1 MSTFNGVVPE
11 FPEIRV
17 DYFRTV
23 PDIIPPLAYFLSHVH
38 SDHLQGLESIRA
50 PFIYCSYATRELLL
64 KLEKRPHRLNF
75 TKGILEGR
83 VQTYGHLG
91 NLAKP
96 LPLNTPTTIELS
108 PTENVRVTLFDAN
121 HCPGAV
127 MFLFEGNGKAVLYT
141 GDLRA
146 ESWWCQQLAR
156 HPVLLPYTKGLRT
169 IDCIYLDTTFATK
182 KDIFRQFPSKRDGIC
197 DLLTQIKE
205 YPGDTVFHF
214 DTWTFGYEDVW
225 IALTTALNC
234 EIHVDRYRGELYN
247 NLGKTYPSGEAAVL
261 GGFQYGNRFQMGRL
275 TQGTYPRI
283 HSCERGTPCPIF
295 EDNRKVVRILPII
308 SRFEDGTEVEEQGAG
323 GGFGDLKQ
331 AHELEITDNESVGQ
345 LMSICAASIH
355 DAEKLAKVLGMLVAK
370 IPEKGSYNLTL
381 TSNLPITDDMSLRD
395 FVPILAEVAETK
407 ARNSYQASLR
417 SSKLPTSQASTSAK
431 NAAKLPEVITLSLGP
446 LHNSLGNSLKTGNHS
461 QPEELSETAYRHRRT
476 KLDLENPEQAFR
488 RKVWLDNPQLHRQY
502 DGLKAYQ
509 ALGNNHPDV
518 KRFRIP
524 RRNPF
529 RIARKNPFI
538 ASQETSGCAST
549 ELTQPGSTGLAL
561 QSPGYPNNMGPPEPY
576 MHVAR
581 QKMLREPVF
590 EEPCAIRV
598 GNLSRYTTGQ
608 DIRAFFGKWNIET
621 VELTIRPST
630 AGNATG
636 FETVLNLP
644 SLGDAQTAVQEL
656 SGKML
661 MGRQVRVA
669 IAGGIFDWR
678 LAPPKTGANTEPLH
692 KARNPE
698 TSYTNTA
705 APNVVP
711 SPPPPPPGFQIPVQ
725 TGPPPQ
731 LPPGFQIP
739 GLKPL
744 TVSWSH
750 VPPSPSKSL
759 ADIREKLRSLQT
771 PNKGRSSPS
780 GENRL
785 ITRQHSYNA
794 AKCRDGTN
802 WQSGVGLSSTGGSI
816 RDREEEL

>member
-1 MSTFNGVVPE
+1 E

-431 NAAKLPEVITLSLGP
+431 NAAKLPEVITFPYSR
-446 LHNSLGNSLKTGNHS
+446 HS
-461 QPEELSETAYRHRRT
+461 SYEELCQLLALFQPKDVFPCTVDEKSWSLETSMQTLFGAHCSSDVFAHDQAMLRKFPDRH
-476 KLDLENPEQAFR
+476 A
-488 RKVWLDNPQLHRQY
+488 VV
-502 DGLKAYQ
+502 LKRP
-509 ALGNNHPDV
+509 HE
-518 KRFRIP
+518 
-524 RRNPF
+524 
-529 RIARKNPFI
+529 
-538 ASQETSGCAST
+538 QETSDAASAT
-549 ELTQPGSTGLAL
+549 EASHHSTSESRSVVGGHQSTTLQPLIVQQRMAQAGIAFVD
-561 QSPGYPNNMGPPEPY
+561 
-576 MHVAR
+576 MHSHH
-581 QKMLREPVF
+581 
-590 EEPCAIRV
+590 
-598 GNLSRYTTGQ
+598 N
-608 DIRAFFGKWNIET
+608 D
-621 VELTIRPST
+621 
-630 AGNATG
+630 
-636 FETVLNLP
+636 
-644 SLGDAQTAVQEL
+644 
-656 SGKML
+656 
-661 MGRQVRVA
+661 RVA
-669 IAGGIFDWR
+669 NF
-678 LAPPKTGANTEPLH
+678 
-692 KARNPE
+692 
-698 TSYTNTA
+698 
-705 APNVVP
+705 
-711 SPPPPPPGFQIPVQ
+711 
-725 TGPPPQ
+725 
-731 LPPGFQIP
+731 
-739 GLKPL
+739 
-744 TVSWSH
+744 
-750 VPPSPSKSL
+750 
-759 ADIREKLRSLQT
+759 AD
-771 PNKGRSSPS
+771 P
-780 GENRL
+780 
-785 ITRQHSYNA
+785 HSYERVRRNYLA
-794 AKCRDGTN
+794 IINYRTSIPRAY
-802 WQSGVGLSSTGGSI
+802 SS
-816 RDREEEL
+816 